1 MFESGRPKGQEQ
13 ASEEVMAGR
22 KIRIVQLGSVS
33 GNGEVRGVV
42 ELGGKS
48 YSYEHMGMPE
58 ENQEYFVLERK

>member
-33 GNGEVRGVV
+33 GNG
-42 ELGGKS
+42 
-48 YSYEHMGMPE
+48 
-58 ENQEYFVLERK
+58 